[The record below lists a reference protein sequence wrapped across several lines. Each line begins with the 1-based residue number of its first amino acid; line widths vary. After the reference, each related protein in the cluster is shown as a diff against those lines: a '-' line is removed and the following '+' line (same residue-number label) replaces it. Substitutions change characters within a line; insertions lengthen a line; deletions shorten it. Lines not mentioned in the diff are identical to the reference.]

1 MLKPLL
7 FASSLLL
14 VGCASSEQPKTV
26 PWGENT
32 PAQIERLKANDI
44 EFTVKDGQVTDSEK
58 SGRRSN
64 KVLYLIE
71 K

>member
-14 VGCASSEQPKTV
+14 VGCTSEQAKTV

-32 PAQIERLKANDI
+32 PAQMERLKANGI
-44 EFTVKDGQVTDSEK
+44 EFTVKGDQLLIPQDQVDQATK
-58 SGRRSN
+58 CCT
-64 KVLYLIE
+64 
-71 K
+71 

>member
-14 VGCASSEQPKTV
+14 VGCTSEQPKTV

-32 PAQIERLKANDI
+32 PAQMERLKANGI
-44 EFTVKDGQVTDSEK
+44 EFTVKGDQLLIPQDQVDQATK
-58 SGRRSN
+58 CCT
-64 KVLYLIE
+64 
-71 K
+71 

>member
-7 FASSLLL
+7 LASSLLL

-32 PAQIERLKANDI
+32 PAQMERLKANDI
-44 EFTVKDGQVTDSEK
+44 EFTVEGDQLLIPQDQVGQATK
-58 SGRRSN
+58 CCT
-64 KVLYLIE
+64 
-71 K
+71 

>member
-32 PAQIERLKANDI
+32 PAQMERLKANGI
-44 EFTVKDGQVTDSEK
+44 EFTVKGDQ
-58 SGRRSN
+58 
-64 KVLYLIE
+64 LLIPQDRVDQATMCCT
-71 K
+71 